1 MDQRQAPEFTISR
14 KNSASTAG
22 TSKRPKVTKSYS
34 TPINA
39 TGRGGKRGGA
49 SAASTPKTGRG
60 GVGSR
65 GGSTRGSSARGR
77 GRGSGTGTGVSGGRK
92 LSLQRDSFTGTATTP
107 ASSTSPSTP
116 RDAYFSIPPTP
127 ASELDQ
133 YILHDNDLI
142 EGGIKVNDNN
152 KEGEEEEDADEELG
166 GTANTEWSQTRSKE
180 ELKML
185 LDNFSEEQLKRYEVY
200 RRSALSKPNVKRM
213 VGQILGHPCSHNMSI
228 VVAGFAKVFVG
239 EIVEKALDVRQ
250 EWGET
255 GSLSPEHLREAYRR
269 YKKET
274 KLTHNY
280 QKRLFTK

>member
-65 GGSTRGSSARGR
+65 GGSTRGN
-77 GRGSGTGTGVSGGRK
+77 
-92 LSLQRDSFTGTATTP
+92 SFTGTATTP

-142 EGGIKVNDNN
+142 EGGSKVNDNN

-200 RRSALSKPNVKRM
+200 RRSALSKPNVKR
-213 VGQILGHPCSHNMSI
+213 
-228 VVAGFAKVFVG
+228 
-239 EIVEKALDVRQ
+239 
-250 EWGET
+250 
-255 GSLSPEHLREAYRR
+255 LSPASQKYSWAKLS
-269 YKKET
+269 KKLLMLDKNGGKQALSHQNTYAKHIGDT
-274 KLTHNY
+274 K
-280 QKRLFTK
+280 KRQN